1 MNFSQNRGI
10 WMVSAAVFVVVLL
23 AATYAGRERAPEVR
37 FATATLE
44 RLEAFIASNGK
55 VEPIVPHV
63 LRAQLNSFVQR
74 VHGTEGKAVR
84 AGDVLLQLDDAEA
97 AAEVARLRR
106 ELVAAQELLRTGR
119 RGGSPVEAAQ
129 LETDLRQADADV
141 ARLRREH
148 ASLQRLARQQA
159 ATSLEVEQAK
169 LALDRALDLQRFL
182 QQKKEESSRQ
192 AALDI
197 ERGTLEVNRVS
208 AALRLAEERLR
219 STRLTA
225 PVSGTL
231 YALPVRE
238 GQFVKVGDLLAEVA
252 DLGRVRVRAFVD
264 EPEMGALAEGQDV
277 DITWDAQPGRIWKGK
292 TEILPKAVVARGSRS
307 VGEVLC
313 SVQNEKL
320 ELLPNTNVN
329 VVIRVRE
336 RGNALVVPRGSVRS
350 DGAQRF
356 VFVLDGE
363 AVHRRDVRVGI
374 AGATKY
380 EILEGLKEG
389 ERVAQV
395 GDVELR
401 DGLAVRAVDV
411 K

>member
-1 MNFSQNRGI
+1 
-10 WMVSAAVFVVVLL
+10 
-23 AATYAGRERAPEVR
+23 
-37 FATATLE
+37 
-44 RLEAFIASNGK
+44 
-55 VEPIVPHV
+55 
-63 LRAQLNSFVQR
+63 
-74 VHGTEGKAVR
+74 
-84 AGDVLLQLDDAEA
+84 
-97 AAEVARLRR
+97 
-106 ELVAAQELLRTGR
+106 
-119 RGGSPVEAAQ
+119 
-129 LETDLRQADADV
+129 
-141 ARLRREH
+141 
-148 ASLQRLARQQA
+148 
-159 ATSLEVEQAK
+159 
-169 LALDRALDLQRFL
+169 
-182 QQKKEESSRQ
+182 
-192 AALDI
+192 
-197 ERGTLEVNRVS
+197 
-208 AALRLAEERLR
+208 
-219 STRLTA
+219 
-225 PVSGTL
+225 
-231 YALPVRE
+231 
-238 GQFVKVGDLLAEVA
+238 
-252 DLGRVRVRAFVD
+252 
-264 EPEMGALAEGQDV
+264 
-277 DITWDAQPGRIWKGK
+277 
-292 TEILPKAVVARGSRS
+292 